1 MLNFYYKGSKMISID
16 LNKDKIQIKNQGFLK
31 DEMLYVVATCMEH
44 YEEKAGNDKI
54 VAEFLFKKDLE
65 GYRRGLEMRRKNNQ
79 KTYCKNSKELDLDL
93 KALGVMNAK

>member
-1 MLNFYYKGSKMISID
+1 MINID

-44 YEEKAGNDKI
+44 YEEKAGGNPI
-54 VAEFLFKKDLE
+54 AAEFLFKMELDS
-65 GYRRGLEMRRKNNQ
+65 YRRGLEIRRKNNQ
-79 KTYCKNSKELDLDL
+79 KAYCSNAKELDLDL